1 MWYCCVLISQIIFPN
16 SLWYCDEIRLLNHC
30 HVGYLFHLPISYFTW
45 FFIKLALTART
56 LGENNNYFMIW
67 QKTSLCIWCKL
78 HIKTAIK
85 DFPSKLFQIRSRAQF
100 PLASIKMPDEI
111 FFSTPN
117 AAAVVLE
124 CVA

>member
-1 MWYCCVLISQIIFPN
+1 M
-16 SLWYCDEIRLLNHC
+16 
-30 HVGYLFHLPISYFTW
+30 YLMQT
-45 FFIKLALTART
+45 
-56 LGENNNYFMIW
+56 
-67 QKTSLCIWCKL
+67 
-78 HIKTAIK
+78 IKTAIK

>member
-1 MWYCCVLISQIIFPN
+1 MMKIFLHFVCFSE
-16 SLWYCDEIRLLNHC
+16 SLN
-30 HVGYLFHLPISYFTW
+30 F
-45 FFIKLALTART
+45 
-56 LGENNNYFMIW
+56 
-67 QKTSLCIWCKL
+67 
-78 HIKTAIK
+78 KTAIK

-124 CVA
+124 CVALVL